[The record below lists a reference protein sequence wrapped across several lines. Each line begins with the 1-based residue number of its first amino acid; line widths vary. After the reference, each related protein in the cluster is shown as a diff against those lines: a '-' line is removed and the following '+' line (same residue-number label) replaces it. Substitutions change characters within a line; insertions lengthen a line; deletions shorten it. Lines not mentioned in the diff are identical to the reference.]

1 MGILARAGDLVYTFR
16 FLRLLTTAWKDTTA
30 FKLGIIDENGK
41 RIKDAKI
48 TTSEQKSA
56 YNTFHRLVFNIK
68 RLIAKAP
75 GGSSKIGTYVAALFL
90 MKEKY
95 NISEKNLTK
104 ILKECN
110 IETIELSEEVN
121 SWFIL
126 KDGCLAP
133 GIYKLKEDKII
144 NSTCHEGFVYRG
156 DKVRIVPESDP
167 QGEIFGIKV
176 YNAIH
181 YATGQIVYVTAN
193 ELVR

>member
-30 FKLGIIDENGK
+30 FKLGLIDENGK

-48 TTSEQKSA
+48 TTSEQ
-56 YNTFHRLVFNIK
+56 
-68 RLIAKAP
+68 
-75 GGSSKIGTYVAALFL
+75 
-90 MKEKY
+90 
-95 NISEKNLTK
+95 
-104 ILKECN
+104 
-110 IETIELSEEVN
+110 
-121 SWFIL
+121 
-126 KDGCLAP
+126 
-133 GIYKLKEDKII
+133 KLKEDKII

-167 QGEIFGIKV
+167 QGEIFGVKV